1 MLCDPMVLRQKIN
14 LFFKLVYVNKFNL
27 ENCTNAKLSLN
38 SFSLLRLISSEKSK
52 YVVKNISYNN
62 LVVLDWMNMIVVKL
76 GLHKERHKN
85 VSSVTFDLSC
95 IALCCICF
103 NSSQFSLFSKS
114 SRKKKVGNS
123 SDI

>member
-1 MLCDPMVLRQKIN
+1 MFCDPMIMRQKII

-27 ENCTNAKLSLN
+27 ENCTNVKLNLN

-76 GLHKERHKN
+76 GLHKERHKK
-85 VSSVTFDLSC
+85 C
-95 IALCCICF
+95 QEC
-103 NSSQFSLFSKS
+103 
-114 SRKKKVGNS
+114 
-123 SDI
+123 DI